1 MAEAHERMSSL
12 QMASQGFNGCHREA
26 RIPLC
31 AKPSKFY
38 CYPQHIYKEIKSK
51 RNKLINDKLTG
62 NLLVLE
68 LATMVIAIA
77 LAFNAES
84 LVASDLV
91 SIIRFVVITAL
102 VVWFWWIYVADR
114 LEFPPKTMAFPLIDV
129 LILILIA
136 IIPVIIRQ
144 GITAISVFFAVL
156 LLLWGRLIKHMILEY
171 NESISDKRRRDLR
184 REELLRYAFATLL
197 VVNAVVGIISPLA
210 GELIFYALIVVL
222 LLLYILTRFSRL
234 PLPHIGQNRDANV

>member
-1 MAEAHERMSSL
+1 
-12 QMASQGFNGCHREA
+12 
-26 RIPLC
+26 
-31 AKPSKFY
+31 
-38 CYPQHIYKEIKSK
+38 
-51 RNKLINDKLTG
+51 LINDKLTG

-84 LVASDLV
+84 LVASDLA
-91 SIIRFVVITAL
+91 SIIRFIVITAL

-156 LLLWGRLIKHMILEY
+156 LLLWGRLIKHMIFEY

-184 REELLRYAFATLL
+184 REELLRYAFGTLL
-197 VVNAVVGIISPLA
+197 AVNAIVGIISPID
-210 GELIFYALIVVL
+210 GELIFYMLIVVL
-222 LLLYILTRFSRL
+222 LLLYILTRFRML
-234 PLPHIGQNRDANV
+234 PLSQIRQDRDANV

>member
-1 MAEAHERMSSL
+1 M
-12 QMASQGFNGCHREA
+12 
-26 RIPLC
+26 
-31 AKPSKFY
+31 
-38 CYPQHIYKEIKSK
+38 
-51 RNKLINDKLTG
+51 INDKLTG

-91 SIIRFVVITAL
+91 SIIRFIVITAL

-114 LEFPPKTMAFPLIDV
+114 REFPPKTMAFPLIDV

-156 LLLWGRLIKHMILEY
+156 LLLWGRLIKHMIFEY

-184 REELLRYAFATLL
+184 REELLRYAFGTLL
-197 VVNAVVGIISPLA
+197 VVNAIVGIISPPA
-210 GELIFYALIVVL
+210 GEFIFYTLIVVL

-234 PLPHIGQNRDANV
+234 PLSHIRQNRDANV

>member
-1 MAEAHERMSSL
+1 M
-12 QMASQGFNGCHREA
+12 
-26 RIPLC
+26 
-31 AKPSKFY
+31 
-38 CYPQHIYKEIKSK
+38 
-51 RNKLINDKLTG
+51 
-62 NLLVLE
+62 LE

-91 SIIRFVVITAL
+91 SIIRFIVITAL
-102 VVWFWWIYVADR
+102 VVWFWWIYVVDR

-129 LILILIA
+129 LLLILIA

-156 LLLWGRLIKHMILEY
+156 LLLWGRLIKHMIFEY

-184 REELLRYAFATLL
+184 REELLRYAFGTLL
-197 VVNAVVGIISPLA
+197 AVNAIVGIISPVA
-210 GELIFYALIVVL
+210 GELIFYTLIVVL
-222 LLLYILTRFSRL
+222 LLLYILTRFRMP
-234 PLPHIGQNRDANV
+234 PLFKIRQNRDANV